1 MIIALWLTIG
11 TISVFYIR
19 SAIMQHATTSMHFI
33 LDSKVSELNNAFHSL
48 SKNVKG
54 MKDFI
59 EKSDVYDDDF
69 YDKVKERSV
78 LTLGDQLFVKSFY
91 LCPDFETTDNS
102 KCLYM
107 LNIMNAQ
114 GTYRIDLQEDFI
126 DVSFDVKSGKKVGKE
141 FIPWYY
147 AAKENKVPQ
156 WIGPYN
162 NFNTE
167 QQSFTIS
174 YFEPLYKNKA
184 FAGVT
189 GIEISNLSIRSCIDS
204 LDYGEAFIF
213 LVSGSGDLIYHK
225 DFLQGLWS
233 SDFHQ
238 HKDIERVSEFFSDEY
253 VNSQKA
259 YEYEYKG
266 EKHKAMLE
274 RLGNGMVIALSVPEK
289 QLFSLPNTMLLQ
301 IMMLLII
308 SLMIAVF
315 IVNYLTDKIVRP
327 IEIITKATS
336 FIAHGELNTKIPIKS
351 KDELG
356 VLATSILKIEEA
368 LSEYIEQIR
377 DLAYRD
383 FMTNCKNKSA
393 YIKKISQI
401 KKRITE
407 DLADFT
413 VYVFDVNG
421 LKRINDTKGHE
432 MGDELI
438 KAAAGAIKTVF
449 SEDEI
454 FRTGGDEFAVITEG
468 PRDKIKDNMAS
479 FAQAVDEFNKENE
492 SRIEGKSLDFTLA
505 VSVGYASFENGVDK
519 EYKSVY
525 DRADQAMYEAKEAFY
540 KNHEDMRRK

>member
-1 MIIALWLTIG
+1 
-11 TISVFYIR
+11 
-19 SAIMQHATTSMHFI
+19 
-33 LDSKVSELNNAFHSL
+33 
-48 SKNVKG
+48 
-54 MKDFI
+54 
-59 EKSDVYDDDF
+59 
-69 YDKVKERSV
+69 
-78 LTLGDQLFVKSFY
+78 
-91 LCPDFETTDNS
+91 
-102 KCLYM
+102 M
-107 LNIMNAQ
+107 L
-114 GTYRIDLQEDFI
+114 
-126 DVSFDVKSGKKVGKE
+126 K
-141 FIPWYY
+141 
-147 AAKENKVPQ
+147 
-156 WIGPYN
+156 
-162 NFNTE
+162 
-167 QQSFTIS
+167 
-174 YFEPLYKNKA
+174 
-184 FAGVT
+184 
-189 GIEISNLSIRSCIDS
+189 
-204 LDYGEAFIF
+204 
-213 LVSGSGDLIYHK
+213 
-225 DFLQGLWS
+225 
-233 SDFHQ
+233 
-238 HKDIERVSEFFSDEY
+238 
-253 VNSQKA
+253 
-259 YEYEYKG
+259 
-266 EKHKAMLE
+266 

-327 IEIITKATS
+327 IEIITKATGC
-336 FIAHGELNTKIPIKS
+336 IAHGELNTKNPIKS

-401 KKRITE
+401 EKRIDA

-492 SRIEGKSLDFTLA
+492 GRIEGKSLDFTLA

-525 DRADQAMYEAKEAFY
+525 DRADQAMYEAKAAFY

>member
-11 TISVFYIR
+11 AISVFYLR
-19 SAIMQHATTSMHFI
+19 SAIMQHTTTSMHYI
-33 LDSKVSELNNAFHSL
+33 LGSKVSELNNAFYQL
-48 SKNVKG
+48 SKNVKN

-69 YDKVKERSV
+69 YDKVKERAV

-114 GTYRIDLQEDFI
+114 GTYRIDLQKDFI

-189 GIEISNLSIRSCIDS
+189 GVEISNLSIRTCIDS

-238 HKDIERVSEFFSDEY
+238 NKDIESVSKFFSDEY
-253 VNSQKA
+253 VNSQKTYA
-259 YEYEYKG
+259 YEYKG
-266 EKHKAMLE
+266 EKHRVMLE

-289 QLFSLPNTMLLQ
+289 QLFSLQNTMLFQ
-301 IMMLLII
+301 MMMLLIA
-308 SLMIAVF
+308 SLIIAVF

-327 IEIITKATS
+327 IEIITKATGC
-336 FIAHGELNTKIPIKS
+336 IAHGELNTKIPIKS

-401 KKRITE
+401 KDRIAE

-421 LKRINDTKGHE
+421 LKRINDKKGHE

-468 PRDKIKDNMAS
+468 PRDKIEGNMAS

-492 SRIEGKSLDFTLA
+492 GRIEGKSLDFTLA

>member
-11 TISVFYIR
+11 AISVFYIR

-69 YDKVKERSV
+69 YDKVKERAV

-102 KCLYM
+102 KCLFM

-114 GTYRIDLQEDFI
+114 GTYRIDLQKDFI

-233 SDFHQ
+233 CDFHQ
-238 HKDIERVSEFFSDEY
+238 NKDIESVSKFFSDEY
-253 VNSQKA
+253 VNSQKTYA
-259 YEYEYKG
+259 YEYKG
-266 EKHKAMLE
+266 EKHRVMLE
-274 RLGNGMVIALSVPEK
+274 SLSNGMVIALSVPEK
-289 QLFSLPNTMLLQ
+289 QLFSLQNTMLFQ
-301 IMMLLII
+301 MMLLLIA
-308 SLMIAVF
+308 SLIIAVF

-327 IEIITKATS
+327 IEIITKATGC
-336 FIAHGELNTKIPIKS
+336 IAHGELSTKIPIES

-393 YIKKISQI
+393 YLKKLSQI
-401 KKRITE
+401 KERINE